1 MKRMKLWLLASLL
14 AGTTLSS
21 CGSRTGAGSGAGET
35 TDYAGVY
42 LDEDRTDNNLVI
54 TTDSAG
60 GYHVSIDIYRLTSL
74 DDGRGHATA
83 DGLAFTATDA
93 NGQPI
98 GGVITLS
105 GDTATVTFTDSQWP
119 LLPNGEQFTYVAGQ

>member
-1 MKRMKLWLLASLL
+1 MMKKLTTSLLLLASLL
-14 AGTTLSS
+14 AGTTLAG
-21 CGSRTGAGSGAGET
+21 CGSET

-60 GYHVSIDIYRLTSL
+60 GYHVRIDIYRLTAL
-74 DDGRGHATA
+74 DDGRGHATD

-105 GDTATVTFTDSQWP
+105 GDTATVTFTDSHWP